1 MKGNLTG
8 KNLKIKNSIH
18 AYSALY
24 RRGGESKVCISNGY
38 AEKNPISSSAWF
50 YFITNED
57 ASDFFF
63 AITKADAFKDCEIE
77 ELA

>member
-8 KNLKIKNSIH
+8 KNLLISNSKDT
-18 AYSALY
+18 YSALY
-24 RRGGESKVCISNGY
+24 RRGKESKVCISNGHDG
-38 AEKNPISSSAWF
+38 KNPISSIAWF